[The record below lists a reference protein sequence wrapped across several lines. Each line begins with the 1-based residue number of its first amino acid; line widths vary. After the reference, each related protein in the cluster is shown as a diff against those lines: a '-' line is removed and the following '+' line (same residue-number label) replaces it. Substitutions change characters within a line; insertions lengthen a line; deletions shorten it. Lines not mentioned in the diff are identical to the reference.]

1 METFYDFEDDDD
13 DVVFS
18 DEDVVSFLESSP
30 KGTAFSDDFLDFG
43 DETNE
48 STPQDALN
56 PQDNAAD
63 EAFPPAQASSLSSF
77 EPRNPESNAAE
88 PTAPSNDVNTAISM
102 QDPAV
107 ETSAPTRARS
117 SVYFDTIQRP
127 EAPENDHQERLDGP
141 EAAAAGRSLSELERI
156 AQSASSPRLKMAD
169 DQVETLFQRL
179 HEECQGNWTA
189 SRLLARLKA
198 LHLYPYVVSQ
208 SQFDQTLGHL
218 DGVLTLS
225 SLEDALH
232 AWSSKNEPL
241 RTFLPNLPDRR
252 NLLLSCLVDD
262 QQCNPELVGLCKAAV
277 LGSMWSQAVLKQQKP
292 KRPKPPTS
300 LGHSAMD
307 FVARM
312 QSDVHKRKLHAAKR
326 LEEYQKAIEA
336 MEMPPLSP
344 RFGLSKGSKR
354 ILKQSGMNY
363 MTSKAWLERLV
374 HVKDNAVDTAATIS
388 MEPQRKKSKKKA
400 RRRIHHDLF
409 ALAEHQAKK
418 IARKQLAMEEEAR
431 ERRQTVRLTKSS
443 KAKVRAR
450 LDKEIRGVLA
460 YVAPNDDNLRPE
472 QVQQVLDAC
481 GLLSTTNDDKVMD
494 LVALLPSETSALR
507 QWIHSVVFNAQS
519 ASWSSA
525 VRTCWQHCRRN
536 YLARRR
542 PQLYHVPLE
551 LSISPTKAKK
561 TTSSSL
567 SYTLDGKLVDSTD
580 RLGERHLRT
589 QQWVQRLRMEQED
602 AAIAPCTFVPQVLDY
617 KGGNELM
624 EQRHEQFGDENV
636 GHRLY
641 SLAQERLARHQ
652 ERMKRAATDQATAEM
667 EIQLG
672 AGSRAADTSDARL
685 AAFYVHTAKKAHV
698 RAFDKA
704 VAAMQKAQAE
714 ETRKRQVRQAS
725 VALHL
730 NPAKLRSSDG
740 RTTVPRP
747 FEFHKKPKCRVRLG
761 FRVPLP
767 SPVMCKA
774 ARKEELPRRVTSAIV
789 EDVASTT
796 AEIPRL
802 QVDNQVEEDA
812 AEMPS
817 FFGELL
823 DFSHV

>member
-1 METFYDFEDDDD
+1 MEMFYDFEDDDD

-63 EAFPPAQASSLSSF
+63 AAFPPAQASSLSSF
-77 EPRNPESNAAE
+77 ELRNPESNAAE
-88 PTAPSNDVNTAISM
+88 STAASNNVNTAISM
-102 QDPAV
+102 QDPAE
-107 ETSAPTRARS
+107 ETSASTRARS
-117 SVYFDTIQRP
+117 SVYCDTIQRP
-127 EAPENDHQERLDGP
+127 EAPENDRQERLECP
-141 EAAAAGRSLSELERI
+141 EAAAGKSLSELERI

-179 HEECQGNWTA
+179 HEECQGNWAA

-198 LHLYPYVVSQ
+198 LHLYPYVISQ
-208 SQFDQTLGHL
+208 SQFDRTLGHL

-232 AWSSKNEPL
+232 AWSAKNEPL
-241 RTFLPNLPDRR
+241 RTLLPNLPDRW
-252 NLLLSCLVDD
+252 NLLLACLVDD
-262 QQCNPELVGLCKAAV
+262 QQCDPELVGQCKAAI

-292 KRPKPPTS
+292 KRPKPPAS
-300 LGHSAMD
+300 SGHSAMD

-326 LEEYQKAIEA
+326 LQEHQKAIEA

-354 ILKQSGMNY
+354 ILKQSGMSY

-374 HVKDNAVDTAATIS
+374 HVKDNAVDAAATIS

-418 IARKQLAMEEEAR
+418 IARKQLAMEEKAR

-443 KAKVRAR
+443 QAKVRAR

-460 YVAPNDDNLRPE
+460 FVAPNDDNLRPE

-481 GLLSTTNDDKVMD
+481 GLLSTTNDDKEMD
-494 LVALLPSETSALR
+494 LVGLLPSETSALR
-507 QWIHSVVFNAQS
+507 QWIHSVVFNVQS

-525 VRTCWQHCRRN
+525 LQTCWQHCRRN

-542 PQLYHVPLE
+542 PQLHHVPLE
-551 LSISPTKAKK
+551 PSISPTKAKK

-567 SYTLDGKLVDSTD
+567 SYTLDGKLVDSTN

-602 AAIAPCTFVPQVLDY
+602 AAIAPCTFIPQVLEY

-624 EQRHEQFGDENV
+624 EQRQEQFGDENV

-641 SLAQERLARHQ
+641 SLAQERLARRQ
-652 ERMKRAATDQATAEM
+652 ERIKRAATDQATAEM

-672 AGSRAADTSDARL
+672 AGSRAGDTSDARL

-740 RTTVPRP
+740 RTTVLRP
-747 FEFHKKPKCRVRLG
+747 FEFHKKPKCRVRAG

-767 SPVMCKA
+767 SPVMCKS

-789 EDVASTT
+789 EEVACTM

-802 QVDNQVEEDA
+802 QVDNQVEEHA